1 MYPFRANKSNSQ
13 ESFFVLLVDGTTSMN
28 AHYPIF
34 LKCFHKVFN
43 SIKHKLAFQF
53 GISQDRTDSVLY
65 DINKYLDHRESNFN
79 KVFKQLFEIL
89 ITQHIDKKYL
99 TICFIS
105 DGVEPFIFDDFLP
118 LVKQITSVF
127 QIQFASIAVGKN
139 FPTLISNQLRERLHN
154 NGNLDFPFIYQVM
167 DQGQIRQELDN
178 YNNVIINPQDEN
190 KIIQEFTDA
199 FESLKQQ
206 LIVYTGNIE
215 LNEIVYK
222 SFIQNE
228 DQATNI
234 VQCNQVFLS
243 TNPTVETKNNQVIQC
258 SQDVEDFTQIQK
270 GSIQQ
275 LLIHLQA
282 NNKIEDSQKEFKK
295 LLDISTK
302 SQRLLVQINQQKN
315 PIKDQQ
321 QINNHPIL
329 NVMNELMN
337 QFVQTNYVASLKN
350 NENEYAQLQANL
362 EKNPEKC
369 IKKSVEYS
377 KSFPQISQCQNII
390 QDQPQLQI
398 KDIEIQPIQHIQLEQ
413 KVQKKQNIQHHQQN
427 INEVKLNSK
436 LIILIDSFKISE
448 LQAEDIINQKKTI
461 FDKQE
466 EENVLT
472 LWWAD
477 TIQQIPK
484 FNSEGQQ
491 IPLTQAIQQI
501 LSIIEQDQSG
511 IKNFIIWLIISGQ
524 HKVDFLSLKQ
534 QQQQIQQQNKQIAFT
549 TLIIENNQQN
559 DDIKMAQLKLSLEL
573 RRQLHTNYQ
582 THSLQVSARVKTQE
596 FHSYLNQYF
605 RMVKDYQNKF
615 YRIQKKGCYLR
626 GITLQKNA
634 MHLLK
639 QFINDIEHFRQQLNE
654 DMEFIQ
660 ILKQIKQKYYKMMN
674 NFKEQE
680 VPNEKY
686 CLAKLNTI
694 FELIDRINLNNHC
707 DFLDEI
713 FKIKLGF
720 YDRNQKVVDIKQLNK
735 ARNIMQN
742 NNQSQSSLI
751 TRSALALIFI
761 YLFSWIIRNYL

>member
-105 DGVEPFIFDDFLP
+105 DGVEPFIFDEFLP
-118 LVKQITSVF
+118 LVKQITSIF

-167 DQGQIRQELDN
+167 DQGQIRQELDD

-199 FESLKQQ
+199 FEGLKQQ

-228 DQATNI
+228 DQATNV
-234 VQCNQVFLS
+234 VQCNQVFLA

-315 PIKDQQ
+315 PTKDQQ

-369 IKKSVEYS
+369 IK
-377 KSFPQISQCQNII
+377 QISQFQNII
-390 QDQPQLQI
+390 QDQPQQL

-448 LQAEDIINQKKTI
+448 LQAEDIINQKKII
-461 FDKQE
+461 FNKQE

-477 TIQQIPK
+477 SIQQNPK

-501 LSIIEQDQSG
+501 FGIIEQDQSG
-511 IKNFIIWLIISGQ
+511 ITNFIIWLIISGQ
-524 HKVDFLSLKQ
+524 HQVDFQSLKK
-534 QQQQIQQQNKQIAFT
+534 QQQQIQSQNKLIAFT

-559 DDIKMAQLKLSLEL
+559 DDAKMAQLKLSLEL

-582 THSLQVSARVKTQE
+582 THSLQVSVRVKTQE

-605 RMVKDYQNKF
+605 IMVKDYQNKF
-615 YRIQKKGCYLR
+615 YRIQRKGCYLR

-639 QFINDIEHFRQQLNE
+639 QFINDIEQFRQQFNE

-742 NNQSQSSLI
+742 NNQSQPSLI

-761 YLFSWIIRNYL
+761 YLFSWIMRNYL